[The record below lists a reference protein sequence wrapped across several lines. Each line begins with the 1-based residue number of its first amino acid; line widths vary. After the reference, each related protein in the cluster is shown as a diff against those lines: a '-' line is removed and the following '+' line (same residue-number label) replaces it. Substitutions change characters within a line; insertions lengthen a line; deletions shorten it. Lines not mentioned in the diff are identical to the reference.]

1 MTKNRLKKLRSL
13 IKEAEHL
20 QAEYEEMLCFPK
32 TFVQDSV
39 KDYSTGYPHNI
50 VIQGYGSDDFVML
63 RQKLYDKL
71 SRIRRER
78 QELEGWLDSVGD
90 PEMRDILRL
99 QYINGLTQEQIAD
112 ELGYERS
119 GIASKIKRFWDS
131 QSATQTTK

>member
-50 VIQGYGSDDFVML
+50 VIQGYGSADFVAL
-63 RQKLYDKL
+63 RQKLYDNLCK
-71 SRIRRER
+71 IQRER
-78 QELEGWLDSVGD
+78 QELEDWLDSVGD

-112 ELGYERS
+112 ELGYSRAA
-119 GIASKIKRFWDS
+119 IAQKIKRFWD
-131 QSATQTTK
+131 KV